1 MISTQAQAQGDVLIK
16 SLKYTI
22 VTGWIYDAIWEV
34 SAYSGMRLRLDPE
47 CSEMQSQLRCVWC
60 HPKLRVLCKEET
72 ALWTEGA
79 KEFMDL
85 VPFQLIILVQA
96 SE

>member
-1 MISTQAQAQGDVLIK
+1 
-16 SLKYTI
+16 
-22 VTGWIYDAIWEV
+22 
-34 SAYSGMRLRLDPE
+34 
-47 CSEMQSQLRCVWC
+47 MQRQLRCVWC

-85 VPFQLIILVQA
+85 VPFQLIILAQA